1 MTGLNARF
9 SRAQQQESDVM
20 RKSVVSFLLT
30 LCLCAIPST
39 AKTGPVIA
47 VIDSPDFDA
56 GAIREN
62 TVSSVKHVFK
72 VKNTG
77 DSVLVIKEIK
87 PG

>member
-1 MTGLNARF
+1 
-9 SRAQQQESDVM
+9 M
-20 RKSVVSFLLT
+20 RKSVLLFLLT
-30 LCLCAIPST
+30 LVLCVIPAP
-39 AKTGPVIA
+39 AKTGPTIA